1 MMSGIYFHIPYCKQA
16 CHYCDFHFSTVL
28 STRDELLKAMRA
40 ELFSRS
46 PDNNRDARMDG
57 PLQSIYFGGGT
68 PSILTLDELQA
79 LLDDTHRHFSVTED
93 AEITLEANPDDLH
106 DADKLRAWRDMGINR
121 LSIGLQ
127 SFHDAD
133 LQWMN
138 RAHNRN
144 EALAAVQRAQDA
156 GFEALT
162 VDLIYGL
169 PNWSDDEWEQNL
181 RELEKLQV
189 PHFSAYILTVEDK
202 TALGHQV
209 KTGKQRM
216 TDDSAIEQQYAL
228 LCDWAKA
235 QGYDH
240 YEVSNFARVGKRA
253 VHNSAYWT
261 GAPYL
266 GIGPGAH
273 SYSAAQRRWNVASNT
288 RYIRASRLLSGQREE
303 SYFETEELT
312 LKDRYNEYLMTG
324 LRTARGISLEEAE
337 ERFGMRPDRAEPE
350 TWQHLINSGQLSEV
364 KGRYRIP
371 EPHWLMG
378 DGISSGLFVV

>member
-1 MMSGIYFHIPYCKQA
+1 MGGIYFHIPYCKQA

-28 STRDELLKAMRA
+28 STRDDLLKAMRA
-40 ELFSRS
+40 ELSSRR
-46 PDNNRDARMDG
+46 NARMEG
-57 PLQSIYFGGGT
+57 QLQSIYFGGGT
-68 PSILTLDELQA
+68 PSILTVDELKS
-79 LLDDTHRHFSVTED
+79 LLDDTRQHFSVAED
-93 AEITLEANPDDLH
+93 AEFTLEANPDDLH
-106 DADKLRAWRDMGINR
+106 DADKLREWRDMGINR

-144 EALAAVQRAQDA
+144 EALTAVQRAQDA

-169 PNWSDDEWEQNL
+169 PNWTGGEWEHNL
-181 RELEKLQV
+181 AELEKLNV

-228 LCDWAKA
+228 LCDWAKT

-240 YEVSNFARVGKRA
+240 YEVSNFAREGKRA

-273 SYSAAQRRWNVASNT
+273 SYAEAQRRWNVASNT
-288 RYIRASRLLSGQREE
+288 RYIRAFQREE

-337 ERFGMRPDRAEPE
+337 QRYGLRPDRAEPAA
-350 TWQHLINSGQLSEV
+350 WQALLSAGHLIQLNDH
-364 KGRYRIP
+364 YRIP
-371 EPHWLMG
+371 EPRWLLG
-378 DGISSGLFVV
+378 DGISSELFAV